1 MDWISWFTVAPF
13 RKFALAV
20 GALCREGT
28 SFKKGDLSMAK
39 NGDLKACLANLRE
52 LQARSDIEP
61 EQKTAI
67 EVMMGRIRKLA
78 RLQNP
83 TRRDVSAAYGK

>member
-1 MDWISWFTVAPF
+1 
-13 RKFALAV
+13 
-20 GALCREGT
+20 
-28 SFKKGDLSMAK
+28 MAK
-39 NGDLKACLANLRE
+39 KGDLKACLANLRE

-83 TRRDVSAAYGK
+83 TRRDVFRCVREVTGLLTKTFLRRR